1 MGDHFLRQLRK
12 AAKGKGK
19 SHLPAKALLC
29 LLEEG
34 PGETLYKARM
44 RITKW
49 QAERQYVRARLNA
62 AFPPPGSRT
71 PEGKDG
77 LTFSVIVPLYNTP
90 EAFLREMIDSVRSQ
104 TWGGWELCLADGSG
118 ADHPEVERICREL
131 SREDSRIKYRKL
143 ERNGG
148 ISENTNACLEMATGK
163 YLALLDHDDLLTPD
177 ALETM
182 AEAILRTGAD
192 FIYSDEMIFLS
203 PDRFRVIGLHM
214 KPDFAPDSLLANNY
228 ICHLSVFSAA
238 LLEKAGRF
246 RREYD
251 GSQDH
256 DLILRLTDAA
266 NRVVHVPETLYLWRS
281 HPASVAGDI
290 ESKQYAVNAGQR
302 AVRDFLNAKGI
313 EAKVSSSPLYPTLYQ
328 VEYPLRGTPTVSVIA
343 DGSGSDPKNQKW
355 EQEVRQITAY
365 PHLEW
370 IWTRDTGKEEGRAER
385 RNRAAR
391 NAKGDYLLFLLPG
404 ITPRE
409 PEWIQALLR
418 QAQRD
423 RIGAVGGKI
432 LFANGKVRQ
441 AGVILGLGKHG
452 IAGRS
457 HYLAEG
463 DNTGYF
469 GQLAIVEDMTAIGE
483 ECLMVQRKKFLEA
496 GGFDPLFA
504 DALAEPDLCLR
515 LRDAGYLNLYTPDA
529 VLTGGRKK
537 DTLLDIGAEKPA
549 YAQEA
554 ERFQTRWIK
563 PLQMGD
569 PFYNPN
575 LTLKLPD
582 YRADP
587 KRAAAQRQRSAEK
600 RPRSQSGSGNSQTL
614 SEH

>member
-1 MGDHFLRQLRK
+1 MGEHFLNQLRK
-12 AAKGKGK
+12 AAEGKGK
-19 SHLPAKALLC
+19 SHLPVKALLS

-34 PGETLYKARM
+34 PSETVFRAQM
-44 RITKW
+44 RLGRRR
-49 QAERQYVRARLNA
+49 AERQYVRARLNA
-62 AFPPPGSRT
+62 AFAQPGTRMT
-71 PEGKDG
+71 DVAQD
-77 LTFSVIVPLYNTP
+77 LIFSVIVPLYNTP
-90 EAFLREMIDSVRSQ
+90 EAFLREMAASVQEQ
-104 TWGGWELCLADGSG
+104 TYPGWELCLADGSG
-118 ADHPEVERICREL
+118 ADHPETERVCREL
-131 SREDSRIKYRKL
+131 AKEDSRIKYRKL
-143 ERNGG
+143 EHNGG
-148 ISENTNACLEMATGK
+148 ISENTNACLEMAAGK

-192 FIYSDEMIFLS
+192 FLYSDEMIFLS

-302 AVRDFLNAKGI
+302 AVRDFLRAKGI

-343 DGSGSDPKNQKW
+343 DGSGSDPKNQQW
-355 EQEVRQITAY
+355 EQEVRRITAY

-370 IWTRDTGKEEGRAER
+370 IWTRDAGQDEGRAER

-409 PEWIQALLR
+409 PEWIEALLR
-418 QAQRD
+418 HAQRES
-423 RIGAVGGKI
+423 IGAVGGKI
-432 LFANGKVRQ
+432 LFGNGKVRQ

-469 GQLAIVEDMTAIGE
+469 GQLAIVEDMSAVGE

-504 DALAEPDLCLR
+504 EALAEPDLCLR
-515 LRDAGYLNLYTPDA
+515 LREAGYHNLYTPEA
-529 VLTGGRKK
+529 VLTGGRER
-537 DTLLDIGAEKPA
+537 DTLLDVGAEKPA
-549 YAQEA
+549 YARET

-563 PLQMGD
+563 PLRMGD

-582 YRADP
+582 YRVEP
-587 KRAAAQRQRSAEK
+587 RRSAERERK
-600 RPRSQSGSGNSQTL
+600 QEGKTR
-614 SEH
+614 